1 MLKSI
6 ILVSLRNLKRNK
18 WFTFLNIFGLA
29 IAITVSMLAIIKVNS
44 ELSFEKGF
52 AEYERIYRINQD
64 VYVSNQHVEAAVTPG
79 AMGPA
84 VNDVFPQVDNYVR
97 IDRGS
102 GTLVHEDR
110 EFEVEGIVKTDSTFF
125 DVFSIDILAGNKTTP
140 IVYTEGMAISQSLSE
155 RIFGNVDPLG
165 QKLILNGVTPVVVTA
180 VFEDLPSKSHLK
192 ANVIVNIVK
201 HNNASTVSSWT
212 DSGIFTYL
220 KLNPNAN
227 IEKLEQKVNQLMAE
241 NTATVRQET
250 GWESVFT
257 LMPIAKIRLHSH
269 RIGDVGGGSMGHIVA
284 LLAIA
289 LIVIVLAVINYTNL
303 SVALANRRAHE
314 VGMRKISG
322 SPKSYIVLQFLCE
335 SIMLSLVAFLLA
347 LPTTEIGVEKFGKLT
362 GLPLTYGVIDNLD
375 VTLLFLG
382 LSIFLGFL
390 SGVYPAFVL
399 SSFNPI
405 KVIRKGN
412 KSQGR
417 KALFRNILIVSQF
430 AAGLALI
437 IITTVVFQQRKFLMG
452 HTMGFDKENTIV
464 ITTHNLDRKVSLKTL
479 KSEIEQAGGVTA
491 VSVSET
497 SPPESFSASNFIPE
511 GSDNST
517 MLITTMKGDHDIVSS
532 LGIKI
537 ANGRNFDPAFGTDSS
552 AVLINQTLARQLGWD
567 NPLSMRIWDGEP
579 GEVDPLRV
587 IGVVEDF
594 HFESMH
600 SPIKPLV
607 IMMDDSNADYLI
619 VRLDSGNHINTID
632 NVKAKWEELLG
643 AKEMRYT
650 FVTDNYNE
658 LYQSEEGMSK
668 GFILLTAI
676 AIFIAC
682 LGLVGLAA
690 YSTSLR
696 YKEIGIRKVMGAST
710 VRLLL
715 MLWWNF
721 IRLIGIS
728 TLIAWPVAYLLLNDW
743 LNNFAYRVDLSPW
756 VFVLTALAGTLI
768 AVLSVGSITYGAARQ
783 NPALSLKVE

>member
-6 ILVSLRNLKRNK
+6 FIVSLRNLRRNS
-18 WFTFLNIFGLA
+18 WFTLLNIFGLA
-29 IAITVSMLAIIKVNS
+29 IAITVSMLAIIKVDS
-44 ELSFEKGF
+44 ELSFEKEF
-52 AEYERIYRINQD
+52 AEHERIYRINQD
-64 VYVSNQHVEAAVTPG
+64 VFVSNQHVEAAVTPG
-79 AMGPA
+79 AMGDA
-84 VNDVFPQVDNYVR
+84 LTEAFPEVENYVR
-97 IDRGS
+97 IDRGN
-102 GTLVHEDR
+102 GTLEHEDR
-110 EFEVEGIVKTDSTFF
+110 EFDVEGVVKTDSTFF
-125 DVFSIDILAGNKTTP
+125 DVFGINIIDGEKEIP
-140 IVYTEGMAISQSLSE
+140 IVYTEGMAISQSLSK
-155 RIFGNVDPLG
+155 RIFGNSDPLG
-165 QKLILNGVTPVVVTA
+165 QRLILNGVAPVVVTA
-180 VFEDLPSKSHLK
+180 VFEDLPAKSHLK
-192 ANVIVNIVK
+192 ANVIVDIVK
-201 HNNASTVSSWT
+201 HNNATTVTSWT

-227 IEKLEQKVNQLMAE
+227 IDELEMKVNKLMEE
-241 NTATVRQET
+241 NTAAVREET
-250 GWESVFT
+250 GWKSVFT
-257 LMPIAKIRLHSH
+257 LMPIAQIRLNSH

-322 SPKSYIVLQFLCE
+322 SPKSYIVLQFICE
-335 SIMLSLVAFLLA
+335 SVILALVAFLLA
-347 LPTTEIGVEKFGKLT
+347 LPITEIGVEKFGRLT
-362 GLPLTYGVIDNLD
+362 GLPLTYGVFDNLSI
-375 VTLLFLG
+375 TLFFLG
-382 LSIFLGFL
+382 FSIFIGFL
-390 SGVYPAFVL
+390 SGAYPAFVL

-417 KALFRNILIVSQF
+417 KTLFRNILIISQF

-437 IITTVVFQQRKFLMG
+437 IITTIVFQQRKFLMG

-464 ITTHNLDRKVSLKTL
+464 ITTHNLDRKVSLNTIKT
-479 KSEIEQAGGVTA
+479 EIEEVGGVAA
-491 VSVSET
+491 VSISES

-511 GSDNST
+511 GPDNST
-517 MLITTMKGDHDIVSS
+517 MLITTMKGDHDLIGS

-537 ANGRNFDPAFGTDSS
+537 AAGRNFDPAFGTDSM
-552 AVLINQTLARQLGWD
+552 AVLINQTLANQLGWES
-567 NPLSMRIWDGEP
+567 PLSMRIWAGNPNED
-579 GEVDPLRV
+579 DPLTV

-600 SPIKPLV
+600 TPIKPLV
-607 IMMDDSNADYLI
+607 IMMDVSNADYLL
-619 VRLDSGNHINTID
+619 VRLDPGNHINTID

-643 AKEMRYT
+643 AKEMRFT
-650 FVTDNYNE
+650 FVNDNYNE
-658 LYQSEEGMSK
+658 LYRSEEGMSK
-668 GFILLTAI
+668 GFVLLTAL

-715 MLWWNF
+715 MLWWSF

-728 TLIAWPVAYLLLNDW
+728 TLIAWPVAYFLLKDW
-743 LNNFAYRVDLSPW
+743 LNNFAYRIDLSPW
-756 VFVLTALAGTLI
+756 VFVLTAIVGAI
-768 AVLSVGSITYGAARQ
+768 VAVLSVGSITYGAARQ
-783 NPALSLKVE
+783 NPAQSLKME